1 MQLAEMDHS
10 DSVSASASKSTVAS
24 HEDLSGSTRRS
35 TDSLATGVSA
45 TEEDDKERAIAK
57 AALSIA
63 ELSQSLR

>member
-10 DSVSASASKSTVAS
+10 DSVSASASKSTAAGS
-24 HEDLSGSTRRS
+24 EDMSGSTRRS

-45 TEEDDKERAIAK
+45 AEEDDKERAIAK

-63 ELSQSLR
+63 ELSLLLR